1 MRRKWCPFILVC
13 VLIIALT
20 SSNMLFPNV
29 KAADVAITFVSP
41 IDHYARVGVKAEVAG
56 TINTTGGACQVWF
69 RGLLVNE
76 TTATQNNVSAS
87 FIVPPVPRGNYTL
100 ILRDVSAN
108 INATTWLYIQSTYYL
123 KVKAPS
129 SPRQLQQGDSVE
141 VNVNITGGVANTVYV
156 ANITV
161 KTPANQT
168 YFALVK
174 LSNTTDTGTALNLT
188 TLYPTSFGGKSNTNF
203 IGTYTVAFN
212 KTLATDTF
220 FVGLTNFTQYHRS
233 QNVDIKA
240 AGYNQTENVAL
251 RITFG
256 SKLVYSAD
264 VTAGEGGRVHTNW
277 PVPSDASIGTY
288 NLNITSASTVN
299 RTRKNPADV
308 QAFTVPGFNVN
319 MTTRNLAKDRV
330 SSVVVHLFEG
340 GVSLL
345 NVTSDSDG
353 FCSTLL
359 EIGNY
364 TYEAYFKNA
373 KVDAGWINVTEAM
386 ATEFICSLTNLRVL
400 VVNEDLVR
408 IPEVSIYFKP
418 DNRTLTPTDI
428 NGTVIERSL
437 LPNVTKPYVLNASRY
452 GRSFNVTSIPTL
464 LVNGS
469 VIPWFNVTITCPML
483 RLQANVTGVSGQPVV
498 NARVRVR
505 DLVGGLSNEGTTDA
519 QGMVVLN
526 CTFGSYSL
534 KVYGSD
540 GIEIHET
547 TVEIF
552 QNRNLTINCPL
563 YGFSVHVK
571 VVDYFGQPISNVN
584 VTIRLKNLAQF
595 SHLTLANGSA
605 VFDNVSGDTVQ
616 VSVRFAGQTELSA
629 QNTFTINEQSIKER
643 SVMFQFKIGKYIVLM
658 GFLVETSHLALA
670 LLIAMS
676 LLVIL
681 AIEIYRQR
689 KHVKLEKEESE

>member
-1 MRRKWCPFILVC
+1 
-13 VLIIALT
+13 
-20 SSNMLFPNV
+20 MLFLHV

-41 IDHYARVGVKAEVAG
+41 IDHYARVGVKAQIGG
-56 TINTTGGACQVWF
+56 TINTTNGACQVWF
-69 RGLLVNE
+69 GERLVNE
-76 TTATQNNVSAS
+76 TTATQNNVSVT

-100 ILRDVSAN
+100 ILRDILAN

-123 KVKAPS
+123 KVKAPEA
-129 SPRQLQQGDSVE
+129 PRQLQQSDSVE
-141 VNVNITGGVANTVYV
+141 VNVNLTGGVANTVYV

-174 LSNTTDTGTALNLT
+174 LSNTTNTGTALNLT
-188 TLYPTSFGGKSNTNF
+188 TLYPASFTGTANTNF

-220 FVGLTNFTQYHRS
+220 SVGLTNFTQYHRF

-240 AGYNQTENVAL
+240 AGYNQTENVAV
-251 RITFG
+251 RITLG
-256 SKLVYSAD
+256 SKLVYSVN
-264 VTAGEGGRVHTNW
+264 VTAGEGGIVHTTW
-277 PVPSDASIGTY
+277 AVPFNASIGTY
-288 NLNITSASTVN
+288 NLNITSVSTVN
-299 RTRKNPADV
+299 KTKKTPVDA

-319 MTTRNLAKDRV
+319 MTTRNLAQDLV
-330 SSVVVHLFEG
+330 SGVAVRLFER

-345 NVTSDSDG
+345 NVTSDSSG

-373 KVDAGWINVTEAM
+373 KVDSGWVNVAEDTS
-386 ATEFICSLTNLRVL
+386 TEFTCKLTNLKVL
-400 VVNEDLVR
+400 VVNEALVR
-408 IPEVSIYFKP
+408 IPDVSIYFKP
-418 DNRTLTPTDI
+418 DNKTLVPTDI

-452 GRSFNVTSIPTL
+452 GRSFNVTTIPTL

-469 VIPWFNVTITCPML
+469 AIPWFNVTITCPVL
-483 RLQANVTGVSGQPVV
+483 KLQANVTGVSGQPVV

-519 QGMVVLN
+519 QGKVVLN

-534 KVYGSD
+534 RVYGSD
-540 GIEIHET
+540 GIELHET

-563 YGFSVHVK
+563 YGFAIHVK
-571 VVDYFGQPISNVN
+571 IVDYFGQPISNVN
-584 VTIRLKNLAQF
+584 VTIRLKSLAQF

-616 VSVRFAGQTELSA
+616 ISVRLAGHTEVNT
-629 QNTFTINEQSIKER
+629 QNTFTINEQSIKGN
-643 SVMFQFKIGKYIVLM
+643 SVEFQFKIDKYIVLM
-658 GFLVETSHLALA
+658 GFLVETSHLAVV
-670 LLIAMS
+670 LLIVVS

-681 AIEIYRQR
+681 AIEIYRRR
-689 KHVKLEKEESE
+689 KHVKLEKESQNKESDA